1 MKLLSTHPCIKP
13 TWITGR
19 SAVGMAL
26 GEVFPHFR
34 TPGFS
39 QVLHDLVIT
48 EDIDGSPDIVFS
60 CLPQIASSTKLK
72 PFLKAHIPSVD
83 VSADFRLKDQETY
96 KLWYG
101 SDHPAPEH
109 LNDSVY
115 GLPELHRSEI
125 ATSKIVGN
133 PGCYPTASLLAITP
147 ALKAGLIL
155 PEIIVDAK
163 SGISGA
169 GRTLHIDSHYS
180 EVNENVHP
188 YKLEGHRH
196 SAEMVQELSISSK
209 SEAKVTFVPHLI
221 PMTRGILASCYAPLA
236 KPTSNAEVN
245 AIYRDAYKNENFIFV
260 TDTAPRTKWTAG
272 TNYCAVHARVSPSGE
287 HLMMF
292 SALDNLVK
300 GAAGQAVQ
308 NANIM
313 LGIEETSGLKTQPT
327 YP

>member
-1 MKLLSTHPCIKP
+1 
-13 TWITGR
+13 
-19 SAVGMAL
+19 MAL

>member
-1 MKLLSTHPCIKP
+1 VKLLSTHPCIKP